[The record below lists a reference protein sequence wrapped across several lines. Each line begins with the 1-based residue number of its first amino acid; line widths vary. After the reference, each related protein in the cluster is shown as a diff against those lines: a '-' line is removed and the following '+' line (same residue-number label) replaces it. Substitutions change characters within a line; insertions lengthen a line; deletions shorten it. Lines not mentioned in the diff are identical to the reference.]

1 MRCGAHGA
9 WYAPG
14 EPADPRWAV
23 GSPTSANG
31 RTRRQRPPSA
41 VLIPTPRITAVD
53 TNGAGDAHSGVLAA
67 SLAQGVD
74 ILEALRLANCA
85 GALAATQV
93 GPATCPSR
101 AEIEAAS
108 RALAHH

>member
-23 GSPTSANG
+23 EPPASTDDRPW
-31 RTRRQRPPSA
+31 RRRPPSA
-41 VLIPTPRITAVD
+41 VLIPTPQITAVD
-53 TNGAGDAHSGVLAA
+53 TNGSGDAHSGVLAA
-67 SLAQGVD
+67 SLAQGAD

-85 GALAATQV
+85 GALAATRV

-101 AEIEAAS
+101 TEIEAAS
-108 RALAHH
+108 RALTHH